1 MFGQS
6 LLVSTFISILVL
18 ITYGLID
25 SSREDYKKD
34 EYPKLF
40 CIIILISTLTIFMIF
55 SENVKQNS
63 TSGYISS
70 SIGSKPPF

>member
-25 SSREDYKKD
+25 SSHEDYKKD

-55 SENVKQNS
+55 SENIKHNTSS
-63 TSGYISS
+63 TYIASAIS
-70 SIGSKPPF
+70 SKPPF

>member
-6 LLVSTFISILVL
+6 LLVSTFIAILVL

-25 SSREDYKKD
+25 SSHEDYKKD

-55 SENVKQNS
+55 NETVKS
-63 TSGYISS
+63 TPASTYISS